1 MENNKIEIVERYYP
15 KRLSRIG
22 ETYEDISEIAD
33 IVYML
38 VVNGKKDWNIYKTKE
53 EAEEA
58 ALKLDTIKYL
68 EELRKRANAAL
79 EKLRR
84 FKFKLSELNYLYV
97 SLKHRTQESQ
107 YIHKFIKS
115 ANKDNHVIK
124 LLSEKE
130 QHKCYVA
137 LAKEHLIN
145 AINEYKKLKKEYLST
160 KESIS
165 KINKSRKTSIN

>member
-1 MENNKIEIVERYYP
+1 MENNKIEIVERYLP
-15 KRLSRIG
+15 KRATSFG
-22 ETYEDISEIAD
+22 KTYKDISEIVKT
-33 IVYML
+33 VYVL
-38 VVNGKKDWNIYKTKE
+38 STNGNILYDVYDTKE

-84 FKFKLSELNYLYV
+84 FRFKLSELNYLYI

-107 YIHKFIKS
+107 YIHKFIEN
-115 ANKDNHVIK
+115 ANKYNHVIN
-124 LLSEKE
+124 LLPEKDK
-130 QHKCYVA
+130 QKCYVT
-137 LAKEHLIN
+137 LAKEQLIN

-160 KESIS
+160 KELIS
-165 KINKSRKTSIN
+165 KINKSRN

>member
-22 ETYEDISEIAD
+22 ETYGDISEIAD
-33 IVYML
+33 VVYML
-38 VVNGKKDWNIYKTKE
+38 VVNGKRDWNIYKTKQ

-58 ALKLDTIKYL
+58 ALKLDTVKYL

-79 EKLRR
+79 EKLKR
-84 FKFKLSELNYLYV
+84 FRFKLSELNYLYI
-97 SLKHRTQESQ
+97 SLKHKTPEAQKF
-107 YIHKFIKS
+107 YKFIES

-130 QHKCYVA
+130 QHKCYVT
-137 LAKEHLIN
+137 LAKEQLIN
-145 AINEYKKLKKEYLST
+145 AISEYKKFKKEYLST
-160 KESIS
+160 KELIS
-165 KINKSRKTSIN
+165 KINTSRN

>member
-1 MENNKIEIVERYYP
+1 MENKIEIVERYYP

-22 ETYEDISEIAD
+22 ETYGDISEIAD
-33 IVYML
+33 VVYVL
-38 VVNGKKDWNIYKTKE
+38 VVNGKRDWNIYKTKE

-79 EKLRR
+79 EKLKR
-84 FKFKLSELNYLYV
+84 FRFKLSELNYLYI

-107 YIHKFIKS
+107 YIHKFIEN
-115 ANKDNHVIK
+115 ANKYNHVIN
-124 LLSEKE
+124 LLPEKDK
-130 QHKCYVA
+130 QKCYVV
-137 LAKEHLIN
+137 LAKEQLIN
-145 AINEYKKLKKEYLST
+145 AIDEYKKLKKEYLYT

-165 KINKSRKTSIN
+165 KINKSKN

>member
-1 MENNKIEIVERYYP
+1 MENKIEIVERYYP

-22 ETYEDISEIAD
+22 ETYGDISEIAD
-33 IVYML
+33 VVYVL
-38 VVNGKKDWNIYKTKE
+38 VVNGKRDWNIYKTKQ

-68 EELRKRANAAL
+68 DELRKRANTAL

-84 FKFKLSELNYLYV
+84 FRFKLSELNYLYIN
-97 SLKHRTQESQ
+97 LKHKTSEAQ
-107 YIHKFIKS
+107 KFRNFIES
-115 ANKDNHVIK
+115 ANKNNHVIN
-124 LLSEKE
+124 LLPEKDK
-130 QHKCYVA
+130 QKCYVA

-145 AINEYKKLKKEYLST
+145 AIDEYKKLKKEYLSI

-165 KINKSRKTSIN
+165 KINKSRN

>member
-1 MENNKIEIVERYYP
+1 MENKIEIVERYYP

-22 ETYEDISEIAD
+22 ETYGDISEIAD
-33 IVYML
+33 VVYML
-38 VVNGKKDWNIYKTKE
+38 VVNGKRDWDIYKTKE

-68 EELRKRANAAL
+68 DELRKRANVAL

-84 FKFKLSELNYLYV
+84 FRFKLSELNYLYI

-107 YIHKFIKS
+107 YIHKFIES
-115 ANKDNHVIK
+115 VNKDNHVIK

-137 LAKEHLIN
+137 LAKEHLTN
-145 AINEYKKLKKEYLST
+145 AISEYKKLKKEYLST
-160 KESIS
+160 KELIS
-165 KINKSRKTSIN
+165 KINTSRN

>member
-33 IVYML
+33 VVYML
-38 VVNGKKDWNIYKTKE
+38 VVNGKRDWNIYKTKE

-68 EELRKRANAAL
+68 DELRKRANVAL

-84 FKFKLSELNYLYV
+84 FRFKLSELNYLYI
-97 SLKHRTQESQ
+97 SLKHKTPEAQKF
-107 YIHKFIKS
+107 YKFIES

-137 LAKEHLIN
+137 LAKEHLTN
-145 AINEYKKLKKEYLST
+145 AISEYKKLKKEYLST
-160 KESIS
+160 KELIS
-165 KINKSRKTSIN
+165 KINTSRN

>member
-1 MENNKIEIVERYYP
+1 MENKIEIVERYYP

-22 ETYEDISEIAD
+22 ETYGDISEIVD

-38 VVNGKKDWNIYKTKE
+38 VVNGKRDWNIYKTKE

-58 ALKLDTIKYL
+58 ALKLDTVKYL

-84 FKFKLSELNYLYV
+84 FRFKLSELNYLYI
-97 SLKHRTQESQ
+97 SLKHKTSEAQ
-107 YIHKFIKS
+107 KFRNFIEN
-115 ANKDNHVIK
+115 ANKYNHVIK

-137 LAKEHLIN
+137 LAKEHLAN
-145 AINEYKKLKKEYLST
+145 AISEYKKLKKEYLST
-160 KESIS
+160 KELIS
-165 KINKSRKTSIN
+165 KINTSRN

>member
-15 KRLSRIG
+15 KQLSRIG
-22 ETYEDISEIAD
+22 ETYGDISEIAD
-33 IVYML
+33 VVYML
-38 VVNGKKDWNIYKTKE
+38 VVNGKRDWNIYKTKQ

-58 ALKLDTIKYL
+58 ALKLDTVKYL

-79 EKLRR
+79 EKLKR
-84 FKFKLSELNYLYV
+84 FRFKLSELNYLYI
-97 SLKHRTQESQ
+97 SLKHKTPEAQKF
-107 YIHKFIKS
+107 YKFIES

-137 LAKEHLIN
+137 LAKEHLTN
-145 AINEYKKLKKEYLST
+145 AISEYKKLKKEYLST
-160 KESIS
+160 KELIS
-165 KINKSRKTSIN
+165 KINTSRN

>member
-1 MENNKIEIVERYYP
+1 
-15 KRLSRIG
+15 
-22 ETYEDISEIAD
+22 
-33 IVYML
+33 ML
-38 VVNGKKDWNIYKTKE
+38 VVNGKRDWNIYKTKQ

-58 ALKLDTIKYL
+58 ALKLDIVKYL

-84 FKFKLSELNYLYV
+84 FRFKLSELNYLYI

-107 YIHKFIKS
+107 CIHKFIKS
-115 ANKDNHVIK
+115 ANKDNHAIK

-137 LAKEHLIN
+137 LAKEQLTN
-145 AINEYKKLKKEYLST
+145 AISEYKKLKKEYLST

-165 KINKSRKTSIN
+165 KINELI

>member
-1 MENNKIEIVERYYP
+1 MENKIEIVERYYP

-22 ETYEDISEIAD
+22 ETYGDISEIAD
-33 IVYML
+33 VVYVL
-38 VVNGKKDWNIYKTKE
+38 VVNGKRDWNIYKTKQ

-68 EELRKRANAAL
+68 DELRKRANAAL

-84 FKFKLSELNYLYV
+84 FRFKLSELNYLYIN
-97 SLKHRTQESQ
+97 LKHKTSEAQ
-107 YIHKFIKS
+107 KFRNFIES
-115 ANKDNHVIK
+115 ANKNNHVIN
-124 LLSEKE
+124 LLPEKDK
-130 QHKCYVA
+130 QKCYVA

-145 AINEYKKLKKEYLST
+145 AIDEYKKLKKEYLSI

-165 KINKSRKTSIN
+165 KINKSRN

>member
-1 MENNKIEIVERYYP
+1 MENKIEIVERYYP

-22 ETYEDISEIAD
+22 ETYADISEIAD

-38 VVNGKKDWNIYKTKE
+38 VVNGKMHYNIYKTKQ

-58 ALKLDTIKYL
+58 ALKLDTVKYL

-84 FKFKLSELNYLYV
+84 FRFKLSELNYLYI
-97 SLKHRTQESQ
+97 SLKHKTPEAQ
-107 YIHKFIKS
+107 KFRNFIES
-115 ANKDNHVIK
+115 ANKNNHVIK

-137 LAKEHLIN
+137 LAKEHLTN
-145 AINEYKKLKKEYLST
+145 AISEYKKLKKEYLSI

-165 KINKSRKTSIN
+165 KINKSRN

>member
-22 ETYEDISEIAD
+22 ETYGDISEIAD
-33 IVYML
+33 VVYML
-38 VVNGKKDWNIYKTKE
+38 VVNGKRDWNIYKTKQ

-58 ALKLDTIKYL
+58 ALKLDTVKYL

-84 FKFKLSELNYLYV
+84 FRFKLSELNYLYV
-97 SLKHRTQESQ
+97 NLKHKTPEAQKF
-107 YIHKFIKS
+107 YKFIES

-145 AINEYKKLKKEYLST
+145 AISEYKKLKKEYIST
-160 KESIS
+160 KELIS
-165 KINKSRKTSIN
+165 KINTSRN

>member
-22 ETYEDISEIAD
+22 ETYGDISEIAD
-33 IVYML
+33 VVYIL
-38 VVNGKKDWNIYKTKE
+38 IVNGKRDWNIYKTKE

-68 EELRKRANAAL
+68 DELRKRANVAL

-84 FKFKLSELNYLYV
+84 FRFKLSELNYLYI

-107 YIHKFIKS
+107 CIHKFIES
-115 ANKDNHVIK
+115 ANKNNHVIN
-124 LLSEKE
+124 LLPEKDK
-130 QHKCYVA
+130 QKCYVA
-137 LAKEHLIN
+137 LAKEHLTN
-145 AINEYKKLKKEYLST
+145 AISEYKKLKKEYLSI

-165 KINKSRKTSIN
+165 KINKSRN

>member
-1 MENNKIEIVERYYP
+1 MP
-15 KRLSRIG
+15 KYLSRIG
-22 ETYEDISEIAD
+22 ETYADISEIAD

-38 VVNGKKDWNIYKTKE
+38 VVNGKMHYNIYKTKQ

-58 ALKLDTIKYL
+58 ALKLDTVKYL

-84 FKFKLSELNYLYV
+84 FRFKLSELNYLYI
-97 SLKHRTQESQ
+97 SLKHKTPEAQ
-107 YIHKFIKS
+107 KFRNFIES
-115 ANKDNHVIK
+115 ANKNNHVIK

-137 LAKEHLIN
+137 LAKEHLTNVIS
-145 AINEYKKLKKEYLST
+145 EYKKLKKEYLSI

-165 KINKSRKTSIN
+165 KINKSRN

>member
-15 KRLSRIG
+15 KRLSSFG
-22 ETYEDISEIAD
+22 GTYGDISEIAD
-33 IVYML
+33 VVYML
-38 VVNGKKDWNIYKTKE
+38 VVNGKRDWIIYKTKQ

-68 EELRKRANAAL
+68 DELRKRANVAL

-84 FKFKLSELNYLYV
+84 FRFKLSELNYLYV
-97 SLKHRTQESQ
+97 SLKHKTPEAQ
-107 YIHKFIKS
+107 KFRNFIES
-115 ANKDNHVIK
+115 ANKDNHVII
-124 LLSEKE
+124 LLPEKDK
-130 QHKCYVA
+130 QKCYVA
-137 LAKEHLIN
+137 LAKEQLIN

-165 KINKSRKTSIN
+165 KINKSIN

>member
-1 MENNKIEIVERYYP
+1 MENKIEIVERYYP

-22 ETYEDISEIAD
+22 ETYGDISEIAD
-33 IVYML
+33 VVYML
-38 VVNGKKDWNIYKTKE
+38 VVNGKRDWNIYNTKQ

-58 ALKLDTIKYL
+58 ALKLDTVKYL

-79 EKLRR
+79 EKLKR
-84 FKFKLSELNYLYV
+84 FRFKLSELNYLYI
-97 SLKHRTQESQ
+97 SLKHKTPEAQKF
-107 YIHKFIKS
+107 YKFIES

-137 LAKEHLIN
+137 LAKEHLTN
-145 AINEYKKLKKEYLST
+145 AISEYKKLKNEYLST
-160 KESIS
+160 KELIS
-165 KINKSRKTSIN
+165 KINTSRN